1 MSQAVSISGAPSVPP
16 HPQPV
21 AGCFPAGPPP
31 PQPVAG
37 WAPPALA
44 TEAILAQTETSQ
56 RQRMLNNAID
66 AARNVRAKL
75 VSCAAASLQA
85 SNVSGDFHA
94 LAAEAAR
101 SSEAARVTEVAAR
114 AAVAALIAAQ
124 RMEAARPAEAYE
136 GDAEP
141 SPEPGDDDG
150 SSMLQLGAVS
160 KTGSLSLLITGA
172 LAMTPN
178 SPLDTNQR
186 LCFICR
192 RWISSSSSSVLR
204 NFGFLCRK
212 CDAIVASEYSLQQ
225 MPLRECLPTV
235 VLRGDAGNATA
246 AAITWPQNTVT
257 TTNPFVEGPLHTEQL
272 EPQPVSSTASDPWLH
287 TAAPDPWL
295 QPDVPDPWL
304 HRLPWLQNTAPVQPD
319 PGSQS
324 ASEQWPQSQFTGL
337 VEAGTPP
344 HAEADPSLILHQFY
358 GLEIPAQHG
367 VQVLND
373 APQQHGI

>member
-1 MSQAVSISGAPSVPP
+1 
-16 HPQPV
+16 
-21 AGCFPAGPPP
+21 
-31 PQPVAG
+31 
-37 WAPPALA
+37 
-44 TEAILAQTETSQ
+44 
-56 RQRMLNNAID
+56 
-66 AARNVRAKL
+66 
-75 VSCAAASLQA
+75 
-85 SNVSGDFHA
+85 
-94 LAAEAAR
+94 
-101 SSEAARVTEVAAR
+101 
-114 AAVAALIAAQ
+114 
-124 RMEAARPAEAYE
+124 
-136 GDAEP
+136 
-141 SPEPGDDDG
+141 
-150 SSMLQLGAVS
+150 
-160 KTGSLSLLITGA
+160 
-172 LAMTPN
+172 
-178 SPLDTNQR
+178 
-186 LCFICR
+186 
-192 RWISSSSSSVLR
+192 
-204 NFGFLCRK
+204 
-212 CDAIVASEYSLQQ
+212 

-257 TTNPFVEGPLHTEQL
+257 TTNPSVEGPLHTEQL